1 VDGYVTRLAEYLEGR
16 ELTRSLVMRD
26 IRGQYKGSVLGWFW
40 SLLNPL
46 TTVLIFSFL
55 GSVLAIDA
63 PVGDPSGLDSF
74 VMHLVTGLVPWTF
87 FAAAVTGA
95 TGAIVGQ
102 GALITKVYFPRGV
115 VVLAKVASL
124 GFTALIEMAVAIV
137 ALLVVGN
144 NVLPWLPVVV
154 ALMVIQATFA
164 LGIGLMLSV
173 VNVYFRDVQYFL
185 TLALQALFYTTPIVY
200 PITLVSDRGEG
211 LLRLYELNPLV
222 AMVEAY
228 RAALYNLRWPE
239 VADVAYLSAWAV
251 GSLLVGA
258 WVFSRFEGRLAEE
271 L

>member
-1 VDGYVTRLAEYLEGR
+1 VSRLAEYLEGR
-16 ELTRSLVMRD
+16 ELTSSLVMRD

-55 GSVLAIDA
+55 GTVLKIDA

-74 VMHLVTGLVPWTF
+74 VMLLVTGLVPWTF

-124 GFTALIEMAVAIV
+124 GFTALIEMAVAIA

-144 NVLPWLPVVV
+144 QVLPWLPVVLV
-154 ALMVIQATFA
+154 LMVLQAIFA

-173 VNVYFRDVQYFL
+173 LNVYFRDVQYFL

-200 PITLVSDRGEG
+200 PISLVTDRGEG
-211 LLRLYELNPLV
+211 IARLYRLNPLV
-222 AMVEAY
+222 DMVEAY
-228 RAALYNLRWPE
+228 RAALYHLRWPT
-239 VADVAYLSAWAV
+239 AGGMAYLAAWAI
-251 GSLLVGA
+251 GSLVVGA